1 MANLWE
7 NDKPVSDLGI
17 DVPQWIEQDI
27 TPYDVAAIC
36 QGGCDSG
43 AYMPAV
49 TYYQAL
55 QTMNEHG
62 DDIMDYL
69 DNFESAEYYIQ
80 NIPGEYRYWSGIA
93 VYFVSLAVELWAS
106 SVEDEISDALDTLG
120 DDDGQE

>member
-7 NDKPVSDLGI
+7 NDEPVADLGI
-17 DVPQWIEQDI
+17 DVPQWVEQDI

-36 QGGCDSG
+36 QGGCASG

-62 DDIMDYL
+62 DDVWDFIGGYYGEIP
-69 DNFESAEYYIQ
+69 NPVESNSWAHM
-80 NIPGEYRYWSGIA
+80 A
-93 VYFVSLAVELWAS
+93 VFYVSFAVELWAS
-106 SVEDEISDALDTLG
+106 SVEDEISNALDALDG
-120 DDDGQE
+120 EDEQE